1 MLKLHIIILLDY
13 KKEGDGVLSERQNK
27 LLKLIVE
34 EYIKT
39 ANPVGSSGLCDELS
53 CSSATIRNEM
63 AYLEENGY
71 LEKTHTSSG
80 RVPSEM
86 GYRYYVDNLMEPKK
100 MTGEDVLK
108 LQRIFDNKQLVLSD
122 VITRSM
128 EIISEITNCT
138 SVVLG
143 ANSAF
148 NKLKQ
153 VEAVPFEN
161 NKVLAIVIT
170 DKGHV
175 EHKELNVGDNVLPSE
190 VKKVVELINK
200 LLVGTPLD
208 EVSSKLEF
216 EIKPIIGNYVKSH
229 ETLYQAFYNAF
240 NEFSFK
246 NHMHMAGRTKLLD
259 YQEFDSVAKVKDLL
273 NKFDDDKMVRKIEAD
288 DNNINVYI
296 GHENNF
302 DDDVSVIKTKY
313 SIAGEEGTIAIVGP
327 KRMDYERVV
336 ALLEFIKQNIER

>member
-1 MLKLHIIILLDY
+1 MYLLN
-13 KKEGDGVLSERQNK
+13 ERRRK

-34 EYIKT
+34 EYIKN
-39 ANPVGSSGLCDELS
+39 AIPVGSSGLCDMLN

-80 RVPSEM
+80 RIPSEM
-86 GYRYYVDNLMEPKK
+86 GYRYYVDNLMEPRK

-108 LQRIFDNKQLVLSD
+108 LQRIFDNKSLVLSD
-122 VITRSM
+122 VITKSM

-143 ANSAF
+143 ANSAY

-153 VEAVPFEN
+153 VEVVPFD

-170 DKGHV
+170 DKGHI
-175 EHKELNVGDNVLPSE
+175 EHKELKVDDGVSTTE
-190 VKKVVELINK
+190 IKKVVELINK

-208 EVSSKLEF
+208 EISSKLEF

-229 ETLYQAFYNAF
+229 ETLCQAFYNAF

-246 NHMHMAGRTKLLD
+246 SHMHMAGRTKLLD
-259 YQEFDSVAKVKDLL
+259 YREFDNVSKVKELL
-273 NKFDDDKMVRKIEAD
+273 NKFDDDNMVKKIEAD
-288 DNNINVYI
+288 NNDINVYI
-296 GHENNF
+296 GHESNF

-313 SIAGEEGTIAIVGP
+313 VVNGEEGTIAIVGP

-336 ALLEFIKQNIER
+336 SLLDFIKHNIER

>member
-1 MLKLHIIILLDY
+1 M
-13 KKEGDGVLSERQNK
+13 LSERQNK

-39 ANPVGSSGLCDELS
+39 ANPVGSTGLCEKLN

-63 AYLEENGY
+63 ADLEEIGY

-80 RVPSEM
+80 RVPSET

-108 LQRIFDNKQLVLSD
+108 LQTIFDNKQLVLSD
-122 VITRSM
+122 VIKRSM

-143 ANSAF
+143 ASSKEN
-148 NKLKQ
+148 NLKEVQ
-153 VEAVPFEN
+153 AVPLN
-161 NKVLAIVIT
+161 DNKVIAIVIT

-175 EHKELNVGDNVLPSE
+175 EHKELNVGNVSTSE
-190 VKKVVELINK
+190 IKKVVELINK

-208 EVSSKLEF
+208 DVSAKLEF

-240 NEFSFK
+240 NEFSYK
-246 NHMHMAGRTKLLD
+246 SHMHMAGRTNLLD
-259 YQEFDSVAKVKDLL
+259 YREFDNVSKVKEIL
-273 NKFDDDKMVRKIEAD
+273 NKFDDDSMVKKIEAD
-288 DNNINVYI
+288 DNDINVYI

-313 SIAGEEGTIAIVGP
+313 IVNGEEGTIAIVGP

-336 ALLEFIKQNIER
+336 SLLEFIKQNIER

>member
-1 MLKLHIIILLDY
+1 MLNDRRK
-13 KKEGDGVLSERQNK
+13 K

-34 EYIKT
+34 EYIKNAT
-39 ANPVGSSGLCDELS
+39 PVGSSGLCDELN

-63 AYLEENGY
+63 AFLEENGY

-108 LQRIFDNKQLVLSD
+108 LQRIFDNKSLVLSD

-246 NHMHMAGRTKLLD
+246 NHMHMSGRTKLLD
-259 YQEFDSVAKVKDLL
+259 YREFDSVSKVRDLL

-313 SIAGEEGTIAIVGP
+313 NIAGEEGTIAIVGP

>member
-1 MLKLHIIILLDY
+1 M
-13 KKEGDGVLSERQNK
+13 LSERRK
-27 LLKLIVE
+27 ELLKLIVE

-39 ANPVGSSGLCDELS
+39 ANPVGSSLLCDKLN

-63 AYLEENGY
+63 ASLEDMGY

-100 MTGEDVLK
+100 MTGEEVLK
-108 LQRIFDNKQLVLSD
+108 LQTIFDNKGLVLSD

-138 SVVLG
+138 SLVLG
-143 ANSAF
+143 ASSAE
-148 NKLKQ
+148 NKLKE
-153 VEAVPFEN
+153 VETIPFNE
-161 NKVLAIVIT
+161 NKVIAIVIT

-175 EHKELNVGDNVLPSE
+175 EHKELNVGKVSPNE

-208 EVSSKLEF
+208 EVSAKLEF
-216 EIKPIIGNYVKSH
+216 EIKPIISNYVKSH
-229 ETLYQAFYNAF
+229 EALYQAFYNAF
-240 NEFSFK
+240 NEFSYK
-246 NHMHMAGRTKLLD
+246 SHMHMAGRTKLLD
-259 YQEFDSVAKVKDLL
+259 YREFDSVAKVKEIL
-273 NKFDDDKMVRKIEAD
+273 NKFDDENMVKKIEAD
-288 DNNINVYI
+288 CNDINVYI

-313 SIAGEEGTIAIVGP
+313 DINGEEGTIAIVGP
-327 KRMDYERVV
+327 KRMDYEKVV
-336 ALLEFIKQNIER
+336 SLLNYIKQNIER

>member
-1 MLKLHIIILLDY
+1 M
-13 KKEGDGVLSERQNK
+13 LSERRK
-27 LLKLIVE
+27 ELLKLIVE

-39 ANPVGSSGLCDELS
+39 ANPVGSSLLCDKLN

-63 AYLEENGY
+63 ASLEDMGY

-100 MTGEDVLK
+100 MTGEEVLK
-108 LQRIFDNKQLVLSD
+108 LQTIFDNKGLVLSD

-138 SVVLG
+138 SLVLG
-143 ANSAF
+143 ASSAE
-148 NKLKQ
+148 NKLKE
-153 VEAVPFEN
+153 VETIPFSDS
-161 NKVLAIVIT
+161 KVIAIVIT

-175 EHKELNVGDNVLPSE
+175 EHKELNVGKVSPNE

-208 EVSSKLEF
+208 EVSAKLEF

-229 ETLYQAFYNAF
+229 EALYQAFYNAF
-240 NEFSFK
+240 NEFSYK
-246 NHMHMAGRTKLLD
+246 SHMHMAGRTKLLD
-259 YQEFDSVAKVKDLL
+259 YREFDSVSKVKEIL
-273 NKFDDDKMVRKIEAD
+273 NKFDDENMVKKIEAD
-288 DNNINVYI
+288 CNDINVYI

-313 SIAGEEGTIAIVGP
+313 DINGDEGTIAIVGP
-327 KRMDYERVV
+327 KRMDYEKVV
-336 ALLEFIKQNIER
+336 SLLNYIKQNIER

>member
-1 MLKLHIIILLDY
+1 M
-13 KKEGDGVLSERQNK
+13 LSERQNK

-39 ANPVGSSGLCDELS
+39 AIPVGSQGLCDILK

-63 AYLEENGY
+63 AYLEERGF

-80 RVPSEM
+80 RVPSEN
-86 GYRYYVDNLMEPKK
+86 GYRYYVDNLMEPRK

-122 VITRSM
+122 VITKSM
-128 EIISEITNCT
+128 EIISDITNLT
-138 SVVLG
+138 SIVLG
-143 ANSAF
+143 TSSSE

-153 VEAVPFEN
+153 VQVVPMDSN
-161 NKVLAIVIT
+161 NVIAIVIT

-175 EHKELNVGDNVLPSE
+175 EHKELNIGDNVSSEE
-190 VKKVVELINK
+190 VKKVVDLINR

-208 EVSSKLEF
+208 EISSKLEF
-216 EIKPIIGNYVKSH
+216 EIKPIIGKYVKSH
-229 ETLYQAFYNAF
+229 EALYQAFYNAF

-246 NHMHMAGRTKLLD
+246 NHMHMSGKTKLLD
-259 YQEFDSVAKVKDLL
+259 YQEFDNVKKVKELL
-273 NKFDDDKMVRKIEAD
+273 NKFDDTSLVRKIKAD
-288 DNNINVYI
+288 DNDINVYI

-302 DDDVSVIKTKY
+302 DDDMSIIKTKY
-313 SIAGEEGTIAIVGP
+313 KIGDLEGTVAIMGP
-327 KRMDYERVV
+327 KRMDYEKVV
-336 ALLEFIKQNIER
+336 SLLDYIKKHIER

>member
-1 MLKLHIIILLDY
+1 M
-13 KKEGDGVLSERQNK
+13 LSERRK
-27 LLKLIVE
+27 ELLRLIVE

-39 ANPVGSSGLCDELS
+39 ANPVGSSLLCDKLN

-63 AYLEENGY
+63 ASLEDMGY

-80 RVPSEM
+80 RVPSEK

-100 MTGEDVLK
+100 MTGEEVLK
-108 LQRIFDNKQLVLSD
+108 LQTIFDNKGLVLSD

-138 SVVLG
+138 SLVLG
-143 ANSAF
+143 ASSAE
-148 NKLKQ
+148 NKLKE
-153 VEAVPFEN
+153 VEAIPFSDS
-161 NKVLAIVIT
+161 KVIAIVIT

-175 EHKELNVGDNVLPSE
+175 EHKELNVDGNVSPKE

-208 EVSSKLEF
+208 EVSAKLEF

-229 ETLYQAFYNAF
+229 EALYQAFYNAF
-240 NEFSFK
+240 NEFSYK
-246 NHMHMAGRTKLLD
+246 SHMHMAGRTKLLD
-259 YQEFDSVAKVKDLL
+259 YREFDSVAKVKEIL
-273 NKFDDDKMVRKIEAD
+273 NKFDDENMVKKIEAD
-288 DNNINVYI
+288 CNDINVYI

-313 SIAGEEGTIAIVGP
+313 DINGDEGTIAIVGP
-327 KRMDYERVV
+327 KRMDYEKVV
-336 ALLEFIKQNIER
+336 SLLNYIKQNIER

>member
-1 MLKLHIIILLDY
+1 M
-13 KKEGDGVLSERQNK
+13 LSERRK
-27 LLKLIVE
+27 ELLKLIVE

-39 ANPVGSSGLCDELS
+39 ANPVGSSLLCDKLN

-63 AYLEENGY
+63 ASLEDMGY

-100 MTGEDVLK
+100 MTGEEVLK
-108 LQRIFDNKQLVLSD
+108 LQSIFDNKGLVLSD

-138 SVVLG
+138 SLVLG
-143 ANSAF
+143 ASSAE
-148 NKLKQ
+148 NKLKE
-153 VEAVPFEN
+153 VEAIPFSDS
-161 NKVLAIVIT
+161 KVIAIVIT

-175 EHKELNVGDNVLPSE
+175 EHKELNVDGNVSPKE

-208 EVSSKLEF
+208 EVSAKLEF

-229 ETLYQAFYNAF
+229 EALYQAFYNAF
-240 NEFSFK
+240 NEFSYK
-246 NHMHMAGRTKLLD
+246 SHMHMAGRTKLLD
-259 YQEFDSVAKVKDLL
+259 YREFDSVAKVKEIL
-273 NKFDDDKMVRKIEAD
+273 NKFDDENMVKKIEAD
-288 DNNINVYI
+288 CNDINVYI

-313 SIAGEEGTIAIVGP
+313 NINGDEGTIAIVGP
-327 KRMDYERVV
+327 KRMDYEKVV
-336 ALLEFIKQNIER
+336 SLLNYIKQNIER

>member
-1 MLKLHIIILLDY
+1 M
-13 KKEGDGVLSERQNK
+13 LSEKRK
-27 LLKLIVE
+27 ELLKLIVE

-39 ANPVGSSGLCDELS
+39 ANPVGSSLLCDKLN

-63 AYLEENGY
+63 ASLEDMGY

-100 MTGEDVLK
+100 MTGEEVLK
-108 LQRIFDNKQLVLSD
+108 LQTIFDNKGLVLSD

-138 SVVLG
+138 SLVLG
-143 ANSAF
+143 ASSAE
-148 NKLKQ
+148 NKLKE
-153 VEAVPFEN
+153 VETIPFSDS
-161 NKVLAIVIT
+161 KVIAIVIT

-175 EHKELNVGDNVLPSE
+175 EHKELNVGKVSPNE

-208 EVSSKLEF
+208 EVSAKLEF

-229 ETLYQAFYNAF
+229 EALYQAFYNAF
-240 NEFSFK
+240 NEFSYK
-246 NHMHMAGRTKLLD
+246 SHMHMAGRTKLLD
-259 YQEFDSVAKVKDLL
+259 YREFDSVAKVKEIL
-273 NKFDDDKMVRKIEAD
+273 NKFDDENMVKKIEAD
-288 DNNINVYI
+288 CNDINVYI

-313 SIAGEEGTIAIVGP
+313 DINGEEGTIAIVGP
-327 KRMDYERVV
+327 KRMDYEKVV
-336 ALLEFIKQNIER
+336 SLLNYIKQNIER

>member
-1 MLKLHIIILLDY
+1 M
-13 KKEGDGVLSERQNK
+13 LSERQSK

-39 ANPVGSSGLCDELS
+39 ANPVGSSGLCDELN

-63 AYLEENGY
+63 ASLEEMGY

-86 GYRYYVDNLMEPKK
+86 GYRYYVDNLMKPKE

-108 LQRIFDNKQLVLSD
+108 LQRIFDNKSLVLSD
-122 VITRSM
+122 VIAKSM

-143 ANSAF
+143 SSSSD

-153 VEAVPFEN
+153 VEVVPFEKG
-161 NKVLAIVIT
+161 KVIAIVIT
-170 DKGHV
+170 DKGHI
-175 EHKELNVGDNVLPSE
+175 EHKEINIEGGISTSD

-208 EVSSKLEF
+208 EVSAKLEF

-229 ETLYQAFYNAF
+229 EALYQAFYNAF
-240 NEFSFK
+240 NEFSYK
-246 NHMHMAGRTKLLD
+246 SHMHMSGRTKLLD
-259 YQEFDSVAKVKDLL
+259 YQEFDNVSKIKEIL
-273 NKFDDDKMVRKIEAD
+273 NKFDDDKMVRKIEAE

-313 SIAGEEGTIAIVGP
+313 TVNGEAGTIAIVGP
-327 KRMDYERVV
+327 KRMDYEKVV
-336 ALLEFIKQNIER
+336 SLLEFIKNNIER

>member
-1 MLKLHIIILLDY
+1 M
-13 KKEGDGVLSERQNK
+13 LSERQNK
-27 LLKLIVE
+27 LLKMIVE

-39 ANPVGSSGLCDELS
+39 ANPVGSQGLCDKLK

-63 AYLEENGY
+63 AYLEEKGY

-80 RVPSEM
+80 RVPSED

-100 MTGEDVLK
+100 MTGEDVLR
-108 LQRIFDNKQLVLSD
+108 LQRIFNNKQLVLSD
-122 VITRSM
+122 VITKSM
-128 EIISEITNCT
+128 EIISDITNLT

-143 ANSAF
+143 STSSE
-148 NKLKQ
+148 NKLKK
-153 VEAVPFEN
+153 VEVVPVDKQN
-161 NKVLAIVIT
+161 IIAIVIT

-175 EHKELNVGDNVLPSE
+175 EHKELNVGEGVSPSD

-229 ETLYQAFYNAF
+229 EALYQAFYNAF

-246 NHMHMAGRTKLLD
+246 NHMYMSGKTKLLD
-259 YQEFDSVAKVKDLL
+259 YQEFDNVKKVKEIL
-273 NKFDDDKMVRKIEAD
+273 NKFDDANMVRKIEAD
-288 DNNINVYI
+288 DNDINVYI

-302 DDDVSVIKTKY
+302 DDDMSIIKTKY
-313 SIAGEEGTIAIVGP
+313 KIGDLEGTVAIMGP
-327 KRMDYERVV
+327 KRMDYEKVV
-336 ALLEFIKQNIER
+336 SLLDYIKKHIER

>member
-1 MLKLHIIILLDY
+1 MLSK
-13 KKEGDGVLSERQNK
+13 RQNK

-39 ANPVGSSGLCDELS
+39 ANPVGSSLLCDSLD

-63 AYLEENGY
+63 AALENIGY

-80 RVPSEM
+80 RVPSEA

-108 LQRIFDNKQLVLSD
+108 LQRIFDNKQLALSD
-122 VITRSM
+122 VITKSL

-138 SVVLG
+138 SLVLG
-143 ANSAF
+143 SDSSY

-153 VEAVPFEN
+153 VEVVPYSDD
-161 NKVLAIVIT
+161 KVIAIVIT

-175 EHKELNVGDNVLPSE
+175 EHKELNVGNDVSTLE
-190 VKKVVELINK
+190 IKKVVELINK

-208 EVSSKLEF
+208 EISAKLEF
-216 EIKPIIGNYVKSH
+216 EVKPIIANYVKSH
-229 ETLYQAFYNAF
+229 EALYQAFYNAF

-259 YQEFDSVAKVKDLL
+259 YREFDNVSKVKEIL
-273 NKFDDDKMVRKIEAD
+273 NKFEDDNMVKKIEAD
-288 DNNINVYI
+288 NNDINVYI

-302 DDDVSVIKTKY
+302 DDDVSIIKTKY
-313 SIAGEEGTIAIVGP
+313 VINGEEGTIAIVGP

-336 ALLEFIKQNIER
+336 SLLEFIKHNIEG

>member
-1 MLKLHIIILLDY
+1 M
-13 KKEGDGVLSERQNK
+13 LSERRK
-27 LLKLIVE
+27 ELLKLIVE

-39 ANPVGSSGLCDELS
+39 ANPVGSSLLCDKLN

-63 AYLEENGY
+63 ASLEDMGY

-100 MTGEDVLK
+100 MTGEEVLK
-108 LQRIFDNKQLVLSD
+108 LQTIFDNKGLVLSD

-138 SVVLG
+138 SLVLG
-143 ANSAF
+143 ASSAE
-148 NKLKQ
+148 NKLKE
-153 VEAVPFEN
+153 VEAIPFSDS
-161 NKVLAIVIT
+161 KVIAIVIT

-175 EHKELNVGDNVLPSE
+175 EHKELNVDGNVSPKE

-208 EVSSKLEF
+208 EVSAKLEF

-229 ETLYQAFYNAF
+229 EALYQAFYNAF
-240 NEFSFK
+240 NEFSYK
-246 NHMHMAGRTKLLD
+246 SHMPGRTKLLD
-259 YQEFDSVAKVKDLL
+259 YREFDSVAKVKEIL
-273 NKFDDDKMVRKIEAD
+273 NKFDDENMVKKIEAD
-288 DNNINVYI
+288 CNDINVYI

-313 SIAGEEGTIAIVGP
+313 NINGDEGTIAIVGP
-327 KRMDYERVV
+327 KRMDYEKVV
-336 ALLEFIKQNIER
+336 SLLNYIKQNIER

>member
-1 MLKLHIIILLDY
+1 M
-13 KKEGDGVLSERQNK
+13 LSERRK
-27 LLKLIVE
+27 ELLKLIVE

-39 ANPVGSSGLCDELS
+39 ANPVGSSLLCDKLN

-63 AYLEENGY
+63 ASLEDMGY

-100 MTGEDVLK
+100 MTGEEVLK
-108 LQRIFDNKQLVLSD
+108 LQTIFDNKGLVLSD

-138 SVVLG
+138 SLVLG
-143 ANSAF
+143 ASSAE
-148 NKLKQ
+148 NKLKE
-153 VEAVPFEN
+153 VEAIPFSDS
-161 NKVLAIVIT
+161 KVIAIVIT

-175 EHKELNVGDNVLPSE
+175 EHKELNVDGNVSPKE

-208 EVSSKLEF
+208 EVSAKLEF

-229 ETLYQAFYNAF
+229 EALYRAFYNAF
-240 NEFSFK
+240 NEFSYK
-246 NHMHMAGRTKLLD
+246 SHMHMAGRTKLLD
-259 YQEFDSVAKVKDLL
+259 YREFDSVAKVKEIL
-273 NKFDDDKMVRKIEAD
+273 NKFDDENMVKKIEAD
-288 DNNINVYI
+288 CNDINVYI

-313 SIAGEEGTIAIVGP
+313 NINGEEGTIAIVGP
-327 KRMDYERVV
+327 KRMDYEKVV
-336 ALLEFIKQNIER
+336 SLLNYIKQNIER

>member
-1 MLKLHIIILLDY
+1 MINL
-13 KKEGDGVLSERQNK
+13 LSERRK
-27 LLKLIVE
+27 ELLKLIVE

-39 ANPVGSSGLCDELS
+39 ANPVGSSLLCDKLN

-63 AYLEENGY
+63 ASLEDMGY

-100 MTGEDVLK
+100 MTGEEVLK
-108 LQRIFDNKQLVLSD
+108 LQTIFDNKGLVLSD

-138 SVVLG
+138 SLVLG
-143 ANSAF
+143 ASSAE
-148 NKLKQ
+148 NKLKE
-153 VEAVPFEN
+153 VETIPFSDS
-161 NKVLAIVIT
+161 KVIAIVIT

-175 EHKELNVGDNVLPSE
+175 EHKELNVGKVSPNE

-208 EVSSKLEF
+208 EVSAKLEF

-229 ETLYQAFYNAF
+229 EALYQAFYNAF
-240 NEFSFK
+240 NEFSYK
-246 NHMHMAGRTKLLD
+246 SHMHMAGRTKLLD
-259 YQEFDSVAKVKDLL
+259 YREFDSVAKVKEIL
-273 NKFDDDKMVRKIEAD
+273 NKFDDENMVKKIEAD
-288 DNNINVYI
+288 CNDINVYI

-313 SIAGEEGTIAIVGP
+313 DINGEEGTIAIVGP
-327 KRMDYERVV
+327 KRMDYEKVV
-336 ALLEFIKQNIER
+336 SLLNYIKQNIER

>member
-1 MLKLHIIILLDY
+1 M
-13 KKEGDGVLSERQNK
+13 KEGDEVLSERQNK

-39 ANPVGSSGLCDELS
+39 ASPVGSGGLTEILN

-63 AYLEENGY
+63 ASLEDLGY

-80 RVPSEM
+80 RVPSEK

-108 LQRIFDNKQLVLSD
+108 LQRIFDNKQLALSD
-122 VITRSM
+122 IITKSL

-138 SVVLG
+138 SVALG
-143 ANSAF
+143 SDSSYNY
-148 NKLKQ
+148 LKQ
-153 VEAVPFEN
+153 VEVVP
-161 NKVLAIVIT
+161 LSDSRLIAIVIT

-175 EHKELNVGDNVLPSE
+175 ENKELNITEDINLSE
-190 VKKVVELINK
+190 IKKVVELINK

-216 EIKPIIGNYVKSH
+216 EIKPIIANYVRSH
-229 ETLYQAFYNAF
+229 EALYQAFYNAF

-246 NHMHMAGRTKLLD
+246 SNMQMAGRTKLLD
-259 YQEFDSVAKVKDLL
+259 YREFDNTPKIRDIL
-273 NKFDDDKMVRKIEAD
+273 NKLDNYDMVRKIEAE

-296 GHENNF
+296 GHESNF

-313 SIAGEEGTIAIVGP
+313 NIKGEEGTIAIVGP
-327 KRMDYERVV
+327 KRMDYEKVV
-336 ALLEFIKQNIER
+336 SLLEFIKENIER

>member
-1 MLKLHIIILLDY
+1 M
-13 KKEGDGVLSERQNK
+13 LSERQNK

-39 ANPVGSSGLCDELS
+39 AQPVGSSGLIDELK

-63 AYLEENGY
+63 ATLEDVGY

-80 RVPSEM
+80 RVPSES
-86 GYRYYVDNLMEPKK
+86 GYRYYVDNLMKPKE
-100 MTGEDVLK
+100 MTGEEVLR

-143 ANSAF
+143 STASE

-153 VEAVPFEN
+153 VEAVPLSDE
-161 NKVLAIVIT
+161 KVIAIVIT
-170 DKGHV
+170 DKGHI
-175 EHKELNVGDNVLPSE
+175 EHKELDVGKNVLASD
-190 VKKVVELINK
+190 VKKIVELINK

-208 EVSSKLEF
+208 EISEKLEF
-216 EIKPIIGNYVKSH
+216 EIKPIISNYVKSH
-229 ETLYQAFYNAF
+229 EALYQAFYNAF

-246 NHMHMAGRTKLLD
+246 NNMHMSGRTKLLN
-259 YQEFDSVAKVKDLL
+259 YKEFDNVDKIKEIL
-273 NKFDDDKMVRKIEAD
+273 NKFDDDNMIKKIEAE
-288 DNNINVYI
+288 DNDVSVYI
-296 GHENNF
+296 GHESNF
-302 DDDVSVIKTKY
+302 DDDVSIIKTKY
-313 SIAGEEGTIAIVGP
+313 VVGEKEGTIAIVGP
-327 KRMDYERVV
+327 KRMDYEKTV
-336 ALLEFIKQNIER
+336 ALLDFIKSNIER

>member
-1 MLKLHIIILLDY
+1 M
-13 KKEGDGVLSERQNK
+13 LSERKQE

-39 ANPVGSSGLCDELS
+39 ANPVGSSGLCDELK

-63 AYLEENGY
+63 ASLEDMGF

-80 RVPSEM
+80 RIPSEK

-100 MTGEDVLK
+100 MTGEEVLK

-143 ANSAF
+143 ASSKE
-148 NKLKQ
+148 NKLKEVQ
-153 VEAVPFEN
+153 AIPFNE
-161 NKVLAIVIT
+161 NKVIAIVIT

-175 EHKELNVGDNVLPSE
+175 EHKELNVADNVSPSE

-200 LLVGTPLD
+200 LLIGTPLD

-229 ETLYQAFYNAF
+229 EALYQAFYNAF
-240 NEFSFK
+240 NEFSYK
-246 NHMHMAGRTKLLD
+246 SHMHMAGRTKLLD
-259 YQEFDSVAKVKDLL
+259 YREFDNVSKVKEIL
-273 NKFDDDKMVRKIEAD
+273 NKFDDDNMVKKIEAD
-288 DNNINVYI
+288 NNDINVYI
-296 GHENNF
+296 GHESNF
-302 DDDVSVIKTKY
+302 DDDVSVIKTRY
-313 SIAGEEGTIAIVGP
+313 VVNGEEGTIAIVGP
-327 KRMDYERVV
+327 KRMDYEKVV
-336 ALLEFIKQNIER
+336 SLLDFIKHNIER

>member
-1 MLKLHIIILLDY
+1 M
-13 KKEGDGVLSERQNK
+13 LSERQRK

-34 EYIKT
+34 EYIKS
-39 ANPVGSSGLCDELS
+39 AAPVGSSGLCEELN

-63 AYLEENGY
+63 AYLEDVGF

-80 RVPSEM
+80 RVPSEE
-86 GYRYYVDNLMEPKK
+86 GYRYYVDNLMKPKE

-122 VITRSM
+122 VITKSM

-143 ANSAF
+143 TSSSD

-153 VEAVPFEN
+153 VQVVPLDN
-161 NKVLAIVIT
+161 NKVVAIVIT

-229 ETLYQAFYNAF
+229 EALYRAFYNAF
-240 NEFSFK
+240 NEFSYK
-246 NHMHMAGRTKLLD
+246 NHMHMSGRTKLLD
-259 YQEFDSVAKVKDLL
+259 YQEFDNISKVKDIL
-273 NKFDDDKMVRKIEAD
+273 NKFDNTDMVKKIEAD

-302 DDDVSVIKTKY
+302 DDDVSVIKTRY
-313 SIAGEEGTIAIVGP
+313 DASGEEGTIAIVGP

-336 ALLEFIKQNIER
+336 ALLDFIKRNIER

>member
-1 MLKLHIIILLDY
+1 VINL
-13 KKEGDGVLSERQNK
+13 LSERRK
-27 LLKLIVE
+27 ELLKLIVE

-39 ANPVGSSGLCDELS
+39 ANPVGSSLLCDKLN

-63 AYLEENGY
+63 ASLEDMGY

-100 MTGEDVLK
+100 MTGEEVLK
-108 LQRIFDNKQLVLSD
+108 LQTIFDNKGLVLSD

-138 SVVLG
+138 SLVLG
-143 ANSAF
+143 ASSAE
-148 NKLKQ
+148 NKLKE
-153 VEAVPFEN
+153 VETIPFSDS
-161 NKVLAIVIT
+161 KVIAIVIT

-175 EHKELNVGDNVLPSE
+175 EHKELNVGKVSPNE

-208 EVSSKLEF
+208 EVSAKLEF

-229 ETLYQAFYNAF
+229 EALYQAFYNAF
-240 NEFSFK
+240 NEFSYK
-246 NHMHMAGRTKLLD
+246 SHMHMAGRTKLLD
-259 YQEFDSVAKVKDLL
+259 YREFDSVAKVKEIL
-273 NKFDDDKMVRKIEAD
+273 NKFDDENMVKKIEAD
-288 DNNINVYI
+288 CNDINVYI

-313 SIAGEEGTIAIVGP
+313 DINGEEGTIAIVGP
-327 KRMDYERVV
+327 KRMDYEKVV
-336 ALLEFIKQNIER
+336 SLLNYIKQNIER

>member
-1 MLKLHIIILLDY
+1 ML
-13 KKEGDGVLSERQNK
+13 SQRQNR
-27 LLKLIVE
+27 LLKIIVE

-39 ANPVGSSGLCDELS
+39 ATPVGSSLVCKELD

-63 AYLEENGY
+63 AYLEETGY

-80 RVPSEM
+80 RIPSEL

-108 LQRIFDNKQLVLSD
+108 LQRIFDNKNLVLSD
-122 VITRSM
+122 VITKSM

-143 ANSAF
+143 ASSSYNR
-148 NKLKQ
+148 LKQ

-161 NKVLAIVIT
+161 NKVLAIIIT
-170 DKGHV
+170 DKGHL
-175 EHKELNVGDNVLPSE
+175 EHKEMKVDDGISTSE
-190 VKKVVELINK
+190 IKKVVELINK

-229 ETLYQAFYNAF
+229 EALYQAFYNAF

-259 YQEFDSVAKVKDLL
+259 YREFDNVSKVKEIL
-273 NKFDDDKMVRKIEAD
+273 NKFDDDNMVKKIEAD
-288 DNNINVYI
+288 NNAINVYI
-296 GHENNF
+296 GHESNF

-313 SIAGEEGTIAIVGP
+313 VVNGEEGTIAIIGP
-327 KRMDYERVV
+327 KRMDYEKVV
-336 ALLEFIKQNIER
+336 ALLDFIKHNIER

>member
-1 MLKLHIIILLDY
+1 M
-13 KKEGDGVLSERQNK
+13 LSERQRK

-34 EYIKT
+34 EYIKS
-39 ANPVGSSGLCDELS
+39 AAPVGSSGLCEELN

-63 AYLEENGY
+63 AYLEDVGF

-80 RVPSEM
+80 RVPSEE
-86 GYRYYVDNLMEPKK
+86 GYRYYVDNLMKPKE
-100 MTGEDVLK
+100 MTDEDVLK

-122 VITRSM
+122 VITKSM

-143 ANSAF
+143 TSSSD

-153 VEAVPFEN
+153 VQVVPLDN
-161 NKVLAIVIT
+161 NKVVAIVIT

-229 ETLYQAFYNAF
+229 EALYRAFYNAF
-240 NEFSFK
+240 NEFSYK
-246 NHMHMAGRTKLLD
+246 NHMHMSGRTKLLD
-259 YQEFDSVAKVKDLL
+259 YREFDNVSKVKDIL
-273 NKFDDDKMVRKIEAD
+273 NKFDNTDMVKKIEAD

-302 DDDVSVIKTKY
+302 DDDVSVIKTRY
-313 SIAGEEGTIAIVGP
+313 DASGEEGTIAIVGP

-336 ALLEFIKQNIER
+336 ALLEFIKRNIER

>member
-1 MLKLHIIILLDY
+1 M
-13 KKEGDGVLSERQNK
+13 LSERRK
-27 LLKLIVE
+27 ELLKLIVE

-39 ANPVGSSGLCDELS
+39 ANPVGSSLLCDKLN

-63 AYLEENGY
+63 ASLEDMGY

-100 MTGEDVLK
+100 MTGEEVLK
-108 LQRIFDNKQLVLSD
+108 LQTIFDNKGLVLSD
-122 VITRSM
+122 GITRSM

-138 SVVLG
+138 SLVLG
-143 ANSAF
+143 ASSAE
-148 NKLKQ
+148 NKLKE
-153 VEAVPFEN
+153 VETIPFSDS
-161 NKVLAIVIT
+161 KVIAIVIT

-175 EHKELNVGDNVLPSE
+175 EHKELNVGKVSPNE

-208 EVSSKLEF
+208 EVSAKLEF

-229 ETLYQAFYNAF
+229 EALYQAFYNAF
-240 NEFSFK
+240 NEFSYK
-246 NHMHMAGRTKLLD
+246 SHMHMAGRTKLLD
-259 YQEFDSVAKVKDLL
+259 YREFDSVAKVKEIL
-273 NKFDDDKMVRKIEAD
+273 NKFDDENMVKKIEAD
-288 DNNINVYI
+288 CNDINVYI

-313 SIAGEEGTIAIVGP
+313 DINGEEGTIAIVGP
-327 KRMDYERVV
+327 KRMDYEKVV
-336 ALLEFIKQNIER
+336 SLLNYIKQNIER

>member
-1 MLKLHIIILLDY
+1 M
-13 KKEGDGVLSERQNK
+13 LSERQNK
-27 LLKLIVE
+27 ILKLIVE

-39 ANPVGSSGLCDELS
+39 ASPVGSGGLCKELN

-63 AYLEENGY
+63 ASLEEIGF

-80 RVPSEM
+80 RVPSEK
-86 GYRYYVDNLMEPKK
+86 GYRYYVDNLMKPKE

-122 VITRSM
+122 AITKSM

-143 ANSAF
+143 ASSSE
-148 NKLKQ
+148 NKLKEVQ
-153 VEAVPFEN
+153 VVPLDD
-161 NKVLAIVIT
+161 KRVVAIVIT

-229 ETLYQAFYNAF
+229 EALYQAFYNAF
-240 NEFSFK
+240 NEFSYK
-246 NHMHMAGRTKLLD
+246 SHMHMAGRTKLLD
-259 YQEFDSVAKVKDLL
+259 YREFDNVAKVKEIL
-273 NKFDDDKMVRKIEAD
+273 NKFDDESMVKKIEAD
-288 DNNINVYI
+288 NNDISVYI

-302 DDDVSVIKTKY
+302 DDDVSVIKTRY
-313 SIAGEEGTIAIVGP
+313 VVNGEEGTIAIVGP

-336 ALLEFIKQNIER
+336 TLLDFLKHNIER

>member
-1 MLKLHIIILLDY
+1 MLSDRK
-13 KKEGDGVLSERQNK
+13 NK

-39 ANPVGSSGLCDELS
+39 ANPVGSSGLCDSLK

-63 AYLEENGY
+63 AELEELGY

-80 RVPSEM
+80 RIPSEN

-100 MTGEDVLK
+100 MTGEDMLK
-108 LQRIFDNKQLVLSD
+108 LQRVFDNKQLALSD
-122 VITRSM
+122 VITRSL

-138 SVVLG
+138 SLVLG
-143 ANSAF
+143 SDSSYN
-148 NKLKQ
+148 NLKQ
-153 VEAVPFEN
+153 VEVVPLDDN
-161 NKVLAIVIT
+161 DVIAIVIT
-170 DKGHV
+170 DKGHI
-175 EHKELNVGDNVLPSE
+175 EHKKLNIDGNVSPVE
-190 VKKVVELINK
+190 IKKVVELINK

-208 EVSSKLEF
+208 LVSQKLEF

-246 NHMHMAGRTKLLD
+246 SHMHMAGRTKLLD
-259 YQEFDSVAKVKDLL
+259 YREFDNVSKIKEVL
-273 NKFDDDKMVRKIEAD
+273 NKFDDDDMIKKIEAD

-296 GHENNF
+296 GHESNF
-302 DDDVSVIKTKY
+302 DDDVSIIKTKY
-313 SIAGEEGTIAIVGP
+313 NIAGEEGTIAIVGP
-327 KRMDYERVV
+327 KRMDYEKVV
-336 ALLEFIKQNIER
+336 SLLNFIKQNIER

>member
-1 MLKLHIIILLDY
+1 M
-13 KKEGDGVLSERQNK
+13 LSERRK
-27 LLKLIVE
+27 ELLKLIVE

-39 ANPVGSSGLCDELS
+39 ANPVGSSLLCDKLN

-63 AYLEENGY
+63 ASLEDMGY

-100 MTGEDVLK
+100 MTGEEVLK
-108 LQRIFDNKQLVLSD
+108 LQTIFDNKGLVLSD

-138 SVVLG
+138 SLVLG
-143 ANSAF
+143 ASSAE
-148 NKLKQ
+148 NKLKE
-153 VEAVPFEN
+153 VETIPFSDS
-161 NKVLAIVIT
+161 KVIAIVIT

-175 EHKELNVGDNVLPSE
+175 EHKELNVGKVSPNE

-208 EVSSKLEF
+208 EVSAKLEF

-229 ETLYQAFYNAF
+229 EALYQAFYNAF
-240 NEFSFK
+240 NEFSYK
-246 NHMHMAGRTKLLD
+246 SHMHMAGRTKLLD
-259 YQEFDSVAKVKDLL
+259 YREFDSVAKVKEIL
-273 NKFDDDKMVRKIEAD
+273 NKFDDENMVKKIEAD
-288 DNNINVYI
+288 CNDINVYI

-313 SIAGEEGTIAIVGP
+313 DINGDEGTIAIVGP
-327 KRMDYERVV
+327 KRMDYEKVV
-336 ALLEFIKQNIER
+336 SLLNYIKQNIER

>member
-1 MLKLHIIILLDY
+1 M
-13 KKEGDGVLSERQNK
+13 LSERRK
-27 LLKLIVE
+27 ELLKLIVE

-39 ANPVGSSGLCDELS
+39 ANPVGSSLLCDKLN

-63 AYLEENGY
+63 ASLEDMGY

-100 MTGEDVLK
+100 MTGEEVLK
-108 LQRIFDNKQLVLSD
+108 LQTIFDNKGLVLSD

-138 SVVLG
+138 SLVLG
-143 ANSAF
+143 ASSAE
-148 NKLKQ
+148 NKLKE
-153 VEAVPFEN
+153 VEAIPFSDS
-161 NKVLAIVIT
+161 KVIAIVIT

-175 EHKELNVGDNVLPSE
+175 EHKELNVDGNVSPKE

-208 EVSSKLEF
+208 EVSAKLEF

-229 ETLYQAFYNAF
+229 EALYQAFYNAF
-240 NEFSFK
+240 NEFSYK
-246 NHMHMAGRTKLLD
+246 SHMHMAGRTKLLD
-259 YQEFDSVAKVKDLL
+259 YREFDSVAKVKEIL
-273 NKFDDDKMVRKIEAD
+273 NKFDDENMVKKIEAD
-288 DNNINVYI
+288 CNDINVYI

-313 SIAGEEGTIAIVGP
+313 NIKGEEGTIAIVGP
-327 KRMDYERVV
+327 KRMDYEKVV
-336 ALLEFIKQNIER
+336 SLLNYIKQNIER

>member
-1 MLKLHIIILLDY
+1 MINLLS
-13 KKEGDGVLSERQNK
+13 KRRKE

-39 ANPVGSSGLCDELS
+39 ANPVGSSLLCDKLN

-63 AYLEENGY
+63 ASLEDMGY

-100 MTGEDVLK
+100 MTGEEVLK
-108 LQRIFDNKQLVLSD
+108 LQTIFDNKGLVLSD

-138 SVVLG
+138 SLVLG
-143 ANSAF
+143 ASSAE
-148 NKLKQ
+148 NKLKE
-153 VEAVPFEN
+153 VETIPFSDS
-161 NKVLAIVIT
+161 KVIAIVIT

-175 EHKELNVGDNVLPSE
+175 EHKELNVGKVSPNE

-208 EVSSKLEF
+208 EVSAKLEF

-229 ETLYQAFYNAF
+229 EALYQAFYNAF
-240 NEFSFK
+240 NEFSYK
-246 NHMHMAGRTKLLD
+246 SHMHMAGRTKLLD
-259 YQEFDSVAKVKDLL
+259 YREFDSVAKVKEIL
-273 NKFDDDKMVRKIEAD
+273 NKFDDENMVKKIEAD
-288 DNNINVYI
+288 CNDINVYI

-313 SIAGEEGTIAIVGP
+313 DINGEEGTIAIVGP
-327 KRMDYERVV
+327 KRMDYEKVV
-336 ALLEFIKQNIER
+336 SLLNYIKQNIER

>member
-1 MLKLHIIILLDY
+1 M
-13 KKEGDGVLSERQNK
+13 LSERRK
-27 LLKLIVE
+27 ELLKLIVE

-39 ANPVGSSGLCDELS
+39 ANPVGSSLLCDKLN

-63 AYLEENGY
+63 ASLEDMGY

-100 MTGEDVLK
+100 MTGEEVLK
-108 LQRIFDNKQLVLSD
+108 LQTIFDNKGLVLSD

-138 SVVLG
+138 SLVLG
-143 ANSAF
+143 ASSAE
-148 NKLKQ
+148 NKLKE
-153 VEAVPFEN
+153 VETIPFSDS
-161 NKVLAIVIT
+161 KVIAIVIT

-175 EHKELNVGDNVLPSE
+175 EHKELNVGKVSPNE
-190 VKKVVELINK
+190 VKKVVEVINK

-208 EVSSKLEF
+208 EVSAKLEF

-229 ETLYQAFYNAF
+229 EALYQAFYNAF
-240 NEFSFK
+240 NEFSYK
-246 NHMHMAGRTKLLD
+246 SHMHMAGRTKLLD
-259 YQEFDSVAKVKDLL
+259 YREFDSVAKVKEIL
-273 NKFDDDKMVRKIEAD
+273 NKFDDENMVKKIEAD
-288 DNNINVYI
+288 CNDINVYI

-313 SIAGEEGTIAIVGP
+313 DINGEEGTIAIVGP
-327 KRMDYERVV
+327 KRMDYEKVV
-336 ALLEFIKQNIER
+336 SLLNYIKQNIER

>member
-1 MLKLHIIILLDY
+1 M
-13 KKEGDGVLSERQNK
+13 LSERRK
-27 LLKLIVE
+27 ELLKLIVE

-39 ANPVGSSGLCDELS
+39 ANPVGSSLLCDKLN

-63 AYLEENGY
+63 ASLEDMGY

-100 MTGEDVLK
+100 MTGEEVLK
-108 LQRIFDNKQLVLSD
+108 LQTIFDNKGLVLSD

-138 SVVLG
+138 SLVLG
-143 ANSAF
+143 ASSAE
-148 NKLKQ
+148 NKLKE
-153 VEAVPFEN
+153 VETIPFSDS
-161 NKVLAIVIT
+161 KVIAIIIT

-175 EHKELNVGDNVLPSE
+175 EHKELNVGKVSPNE

-208 EVSSKLEF
+208 EVSAKLEF

-229 ETLYQAFYNAF
+229 EALYQAFYNAF
-240 NEFSFK
+240 NEFSYK
-246 NHMHMAGRTKLLD
+246 SHMHMAGRTKLLD
-259 YQEFDSVAKVKDLL
+259 YREFDSVAKVKEIL
-273 NKFDDDKMVRKIEAD
+273 NKFDDENMVKKIEAD
-288 DNNINVYI
+288 CNDINVYI

-313 SIAGEEGTIAIVGP
+313 DINGEEGTIAIVGP
-327 KRMDYERVV
+327 KRMDYEKVV
-336 ALLEFIKQNIER
+336 SLLNYIKQNIER

>member
-1 MLKLHIIILLDY
+1 MI
-13 KKEGDGVLSERQNK
+13 SERQRK

-39 ANPVGSSGLCDELS
+39 ANPVGSTGLCDALN

-63 AYLEENGY
+63 ATLEDIGY

-80 RVPSEM
+80 RVPSED

-100 MTGEDVLK
+100 MTGEDMLK
-108 LQRIFDNKQLVLSD
+108 LQTIFDNKQLVLSD
-122 VITRSM
+122 VITRSL

-138 SVVLG
+138 SLVLG
-143 ANSAF
+143 TSSAY

-153 VEAVPFEN
+153 VEAVPLSDD
-161 NKVLAIVIT
+161 KIIAIVIT
-170 DKGHV
+170 DKGHI
-175 EHKELNVGDNVLPSE
+175 EHKELNVGQSVLASE
-190 VKKVVELINK
+190 IKKVVELINK

-246 NHMHMAGRTKLLD
+246 SHMQMAGRTKLLD
-259 YQEFDSVAKVKDLL
+259 YREFDNVSKIKELL
-273 NKFDDDKMVRKIEAD
+273 NKFDDDSMIKKIEAD
-288 DNNINVYI
+288 CNDINVYI

-313 SIAGEEGTIAIVGP
+313 VVNGEEGTIAIVGP
-327 KRMDYERVV
+327 KRMDYEKVV
-336 ALLEFIKQNIER
+336 SLLDFIKQNIER